1 MADGED
7 YVTGQQVLQAAS
19 EPGRI
24 YSDRRIVMMLLKA
37 AKKPEWALAN
47 FYAHLMPHWSHQ
59 QLANFLGI
67 KRSTLTTYLREEVTE
82 DIYDLL
88 PKEREEE

>member
-1 MADGED
+1 
-7 YVTGQQVLQAAS
+7 
-19 EPGRI
+19 
-24 YSDRRIVMMLLKA
+24 
-37 AKKPEWALAN
+37 
-47 FYAHLMPHWSHQ
+47 MPHWSHQ